1 MLPRTAEVAKAMS
14 ALASLAAKQLLEKRT
29 EATSAHSAKAAEVE
43 AIKRRA
49 VARILVRAAVGC
61 VVRIG
66 VAPLLAIL
74 VVFLPLFRVAYHVVS
89 FVEGL
94 KFSLSLRVI
103 RMQVGM
109 KLLGA
114 LEVCALNILLWDIPV
129 NAENLVVIYKCH
141 NFFLL
146 VFICHS
152 CKNYARQRKAD
163 NFFSQIL

>member
-1 MLPRTAEVAKAMS
+1 
-14 ALASLAAKQLLEKRT
+14 
-29 EATSAHSAKAAEVE
+29 
-43 AIKRRA
+43 
-49 VARILVRAAVGC
+49 
-61 VVRIG
+61 
-66 VAPLLAIL
+66 LLAIL

-89 FVEGL
+89 FGEGL

-141 NFFLL
+141 NFSSLFSYA
-146 VFICHS
+146 IAA
-152 CKNYARQRKAD
+152 KTMPGNARQTT
-163 NFFSQIL
+163 FFSQIL